1 MRSVKITTLWSVVL
15 ALAIISTGFS
25 GETAQA
31 GSCGSTPVIKSIWPA
46 LIELDPYTL
55 RVKDRNSF
63 WEINKSTASP
73 YGDYAW
79 GLSGLPTEK
88 RSGYLFPP
96 FHQ

>member
-1 MRSVKITTLWSVVL
+1 MRSVKITTLWLVIL
-15 ALAIISTGFS
+15 ALAIISIGFS
-25 GETAQA
+25 GATAQA

-46 LIELDPYTL
+46 LVELDPYTL

-79 GLSGLPTEK
+79 GLQRASDRRRP
-88 RSGYLFPP
+88 GYLFSPL
-96 FHQ
+96 HQ